1 MDHEAYERNMF
12 DSINQ
17 HAAEDKKKPKTFVDN
32 KAVVRAVLIRGL
44 KRTLLALLTIATFA
58 LAVIGLIAVAF
69 VKGYLAVLLF
79 FISIVALV
87 CSYTL
92 LCAQGITDKL
102 FSESK
107 GENTNG

>member
-1 MDHEAYERNMF
+1 MDHEAYERAMR
-12 DSINQ
+12 DVINK
-17 HAAEDKKKPKTFVDN
+17 HAETAQGGNTVNGIGKR
-32 KAVVRAVLIRGL
+32 VVTIGL
-44 KRTLLALLTIATFA
+44 KRTLLALLTVATFV

-102 FSESK
+102 ASESK
-107 GENTNG
+107 GESK